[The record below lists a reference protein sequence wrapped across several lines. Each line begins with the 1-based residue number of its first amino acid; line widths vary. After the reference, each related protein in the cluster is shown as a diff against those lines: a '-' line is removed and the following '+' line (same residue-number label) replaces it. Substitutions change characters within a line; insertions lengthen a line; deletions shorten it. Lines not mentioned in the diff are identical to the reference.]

1 MGEALSAM
9 GINLPFLISQV
20 VNFLIL
26 FGALTFLLWKPVR
39 KRMDERQEML
49 KQQESDAAA
58 AAKEREAIED
68 ERQKVLES
76 AREEADQIIA
86 DAYERVEAIKKDAE
100 SDAEKIK
107 EAAKESAREEEIRAL
122 KGVRDKVAPIAIAAA
137 QKLIG
142 TALDEARQ
150 RTLLDEFFSQI
161 KAGKVVALEGMQV
174 EGDTVEVTS
183 ALPLLEDEQKT
194 IKKDLGSKIGKDIS
208 VKFTVNPD
216 ILGGMI
222 IKVDDKVYDHS
233 VSGQLAEL
241 KSVLN

>member
-1 MGEALSAM
+1 VGEALSAM

-49 KQQESDAAA
+49 RQQESDAAA
-58 AAKEREAIED
+58 AAKEREAIEE
-68 ERQKVLES
+68 ERQKVLDS
-76 AREEADQIIA
+76 ARKEADQIIA
-86 DAYERVEAIKKDAE
+86 EAYERVEAIKKDAE
-100 SDAEKIK
+100 SDVEKIK

-150 RTLLDEFFSQI
+150 RSLLDEFFSQI
-161 KAGKVVALEGMQV
+161 KAGKVVALEGIQV

-194 IKKDLGSKIGKDIS
+194 IQEDLGSKIGKDIS

-241 KSVLN
+241 KAVLN